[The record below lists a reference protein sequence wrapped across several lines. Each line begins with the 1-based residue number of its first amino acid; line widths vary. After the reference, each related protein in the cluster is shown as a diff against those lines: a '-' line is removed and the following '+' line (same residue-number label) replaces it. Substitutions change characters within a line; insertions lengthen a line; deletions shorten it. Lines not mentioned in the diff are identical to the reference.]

1 MLIEQTVEKLKDM
14 HLKTM
19 AEKFQEILKRSTFDE
34 LSFEDKVALI
44 VDAEYTHRKNS
55 HLQRL
60 FKSAG
65 FDIPTA
71 SVENIKYSKDRHL
84 DKDLIGRLSLCNY
97 IQESRNIVLLGA
109 TGVGKSYIACA
120 LGNSATRN
128 FYPVKYIR
136 LTELFMELDEAR
148 EQRKYK
154 QVLRKYQKVRLLI
167 IDEWLTFG
175 ISLENAHDLLEIFN
189 ARYMK
194 CSTILCSQF
203 EIEGWHAKIG
213 NPTYAD
219 AILDRIIHISYVI
232 KIDGESMRRLE
243 GERMNMTG
251 HH

>member
-1 MLIEQTVEKLKDM
+1 MLIEQTVEKLKEM

-19 AEKFQEILKRSTFDE
+19 ADKFQEIIGGSAYDE
-34 LSFEDKVALI
+34 LSFEDKMALI
-44 VDAEYTHRKNS
+44 VDSEYIHRKNN
-55 HLQRL
+55 HLDRL

-84 DKDLIGRLSLCNY
+84 NKELICKLALCNY
-97 IQESRNIVLLGA
+97 IQESRNILLLGA

-120 LGNSATRN
+120 LGNSAVRN
-128 FYPVKYIR
+128 FYSVKYIR

-189 ARYMK
+189 GRYQK
-194 CSTILCSQF
+194 GSTILCTQF
-203 EIEGWHAKIG
+203 EVAGWYAKIG
-213 NPTYAD
+213 DPTYAD
-219 AILDRIIHISYVI
+219 AILDRIVHIAYTI

-243 GERMNMTG
+243 GEKMMLND
-251 HH
+251 

>member
-1 MLIEQTVEKLKDM
+1 MLKEQTIEKLKDM

-19 AEKFQEILKRSTFDE
+19 ADKFQEISNQTSLDE
-34 LSFEDKVALI
+34 VPFEDKVGLI
-44 VDAEYTHRKNS
+44 VDAEYTYRKNRQ
-55 HLQRL
+55 LDRL
-60 FKSAG
+60 SKSAG

-84 DKDLIGRLSLCNY
+84 DKELICKLSLCDY
-97 IQESRNIVLLGA
+97 IRESYNVILMGA

-120 LGNSATRN
+120 LGNAAVRN

-148 EQRKYK
+148 EQKKYK

-175 ISLENAHDLLEIFN
+175 ISLTNAHDLLEIFN

-194 CSTILCSQF
+194 CSTVLCTQF
-203 EIEGWHAKIG
+203 EVPGWHGKIG
-213 NPTYAD
+213 DPTYAD
-219 AILDRIIHISYVI
+219 AILDRIVHNAYKI

-243 GERMNMTG
+243 GEKRVRHN
-251 HH
+251 